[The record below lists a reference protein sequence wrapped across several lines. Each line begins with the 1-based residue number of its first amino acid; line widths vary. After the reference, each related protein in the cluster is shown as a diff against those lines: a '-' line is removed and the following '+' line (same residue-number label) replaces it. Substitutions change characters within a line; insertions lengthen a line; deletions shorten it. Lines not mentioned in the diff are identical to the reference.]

1 LSIPL
6 SITLVLIIAL
16 SLLYTAI
23 IETSSIQKA
32 RDSIQSIEIDVDKI
46 INDIIEKFNL
56 NISDPM
62 VRYSLYYSGRVLEF
76 KGIDI
81 PEVLGLKPE
90 DIVFAYYDGVYWYPL
105 PMRIYDKVIWTNV
118 TTIYSLPERISKNTT
133 IEIKLPSRQP
143 IIVDHTKI
151 LPQFARAS
159 ECRLVKLVDK
169 RYGDV
174 VGVIIT
180 ALYSKWIVQEKI

>member
-1 LSIPL
+1 MSIPL

-62 VRYSLYYSGRVLEF
+62 VRYSSY
-76 KGIDI
+76 
-81 PEVLGLKPE
+81 
-90 DIVFAYYDGVYWYPL
+90 
-105 PMRIYDKVIWTNV
+105 
-118 TTIYSLPERISKNTT
+118 
-133 IEIKLPSRQP
+133 
-143 IIVDHTKI
+143 
-151 LPQFARAS
+151 
-159 ECRLVKLVDK
+159 
-169 RYGDV
+169 
-174 VGVIIT
+174 
-180 ALYSKWIVQEKI
+180 